1 MFTRLASRFV
11 LLLAIAA
18 TAWSQRVKSTLSGAV
33 TDPSRAAV
41 SGAQVTLFNEG
52 TNAVL
57 EFRTGTDGSFAF
69 PFLDPG
75 AYRVEAVME
84 GFKKSVQREITIR
97 VATDQRLDIRLEL
110 GRVAEQIEVAA
121 QAPLLESVSSTLGQ
135 VVDNKKI
142 ADLPIGGR
150 NVLSLLTIIP
160 GSSGGGG
167 GVGTTSSNPSINGN
181 RATSNNFNIDG
192 VPVNQEFS
200 GTTGGAGVA
209 YVPQIDAIGEF
220 KVITSNYSAEYGRAM
235 GAVVAIS
242 IKSGTNRLHGTA
254 FEFLRNDKLDAKNF
268 FAAPAARKP
277 VLRYNQFGGSVGGP
291 IRKDRLFFFTNAEWT
306 RNFGQAV
313 RISTV
318 PTVRMRAGDFGE
330 DANTIYD
337 PRTTRREGNAVVRD
351 PFANN
356 TIPAAII
363 DEASRKI
370 SAFWP
375 APNVAGAL
383 GNNFNLQTGTS
394 STSVRTDT
402 KIDWVVNSSNT
413 VTGRYSDNRTHSF
426 SGFNLPGPANPNAQ
440 ALSESANPGFQ
451 VSHLHTFS
459 PVLISELRVAFQKRS
474 NPQLAEPSALDD
486 WRTKLSLPALHQD
499 TRLQWGFPNITPTG
513 MTALGTP
520 YDRFLFEQRN
530 WNVVE
535 TVSWTRG
542 AHFVKFGGSI
552 SRLHTVDYIPN
563 FPAGGYIQS
572 GVFTSVPGRAR
583 TGRGFADFLIG
594 WSDTAYA
601 GLASGGGMQP
611 ITKEAAL
618 FVQDDYRIT
627 RKLTLNL
634 GLRWDV
640 STAPTTKAGLFWAF
654 NPSCNCNRRQEPP
667 FPTDWINFG
676 PRIGLAWQILPTFV
690 LRGGYGIAYF
700 PQFKGLSGFGVF
712 PPALQQN
719 AFLSAD
725 QVTPARTFRDTFGR
739 FLDINATKEVP
750 ISVNNS
756 TGGFDPGSSKAPYI
770 QSWNLTLDK
779 SIAPHF
785 VVGAGYVANKSTN
798 LHINRDRN
806 TLPTALLGPND
817 RFGGL
822 AAQQRRP
829 FPAAGRVTFIT
840 NEGNSNYHSLQA
852 RAEWRSNGGLSFLTS
867 YTWSKAI
874 DEPYPQLMDPTFRRS
889 ARGESPA
896 DVRHYFAHS
905 VSYDLP
911 WGPGRRWLTGNSVAQ
926 YVIGGWQSNAIFIA
940 RTGYP
945 FSVLAPSNLSG
956 SFSVGQ
962 ARADRLRDG
971 ALGVDKRS
979 INRWFEADAFA
990 QPAPFTFGN
999 SAPNVVRG
1007 PRMVNIDASIFKG
1020 FALSEKAALQFR
1032 AEAFNSSNTPG
1043 FGLPAATI
1051 GTPTVGRITSLA
1063 KGNRT
1068 VQLALKIIF

>member
-1 MFTRLASRFV
+1 MRNAERCAILLVIALAA
-11 LLLAIAA
+11 LG
-18 TAWSQRVKSTLSGAV
+18 QRVKSTLTGTL
-33 TDPSRAAV
+33 TDPSGAAV
-41 SGAQVTLFNEG
+41 AGAEVTLLNEG
-52 TNAVL
+52 TNAAL
-57 EFRTGTDGSFAF
+57 KFRTSADGGFAF

-75 AYRVEAVME
+75 SYRLEAVME
-84 GFKKSVQREITIR
+84 GFKRSVQRDIVIR
-97 VATDQRLDIRLEL
+97 VATDQRIDMRLEL

-142 ADLPIGGR
+142 VDLPIGGR

-167 GVGTTSSNPSINGN
+167 GIGTNPSNPSINGN

-209 YVPQIDAIGEF
+209 YVPQIDAISEF

-235 GAVVAIS
+235 GAVVAIN
-242 IKSGTNRLHGTA
+242 IKSGTNQFHGSA
-254 FEFLRNDKLDAKNF
+254 FEFLRNDKFDAKNF
-268 FAAPAARKP
+268 FAAPTATKP

-291 IRKDRLFFFTNAEWT
+291 VRKDKLFFFTNAEWT

-318 PTVRMRAGDFGE
+318 PTARMRNGDFGE
-330 DANTIYD
+330 DTNTIYD
-337 PRTTRREGNAVVRD
+337 PRTTRRENNAVVRD
-351 PFANN
+351 PFPGN

-370 SAFWP
+370 AAFWP
-375 APNVAGAL
+375 EATTAGLA
-383 GNNFNLQTGTS
+383 NNFNLQTGTR

-402 KIDWVVNSSNT
+402 KIDWVINQSNT
-413 VTGRYSDNRTHSF
+413 ITGRYSDNRTNSF

-440 ALSESANPGFQ
+440 ALSESVNPGFQ
-451 VSHLHTFS
+451 VSHTHTFS

-474 NPQLAEPSALDD
+474 IPQLAEPSALDD
-486 WRTKLSLPALHQD
+486 WRSKLSLPAIHENK
-499 TRLQWGFPNITPTG
+499 RLQWGFPNITPTG
-513 MTALGTP
+513 ITALGTP
-520 YDRFLFEQRN
+520 YDRFLFAQRN
-530 WNVVE
+530 WNIVE
-535 TVSWTRG
+535 TMSWTRG
-542 AHFVKFGGSI
+542 AHFVKFGGTL
-552 SRLHTVDYIPN
+552 SRLHTTDYIPN
-563 FPAGGYIQS
+563 FPAGGYNHS

-594 WSDTAYA
+594 WSDAAYA
-601 GLASGGGMQP
+601 GLVAGGGMQP
-611 ITKEAAL
+611 ITKEGAL
-618 FVQDDYRIT
+618 FVQDDYRIA
-627 RKLTLNL
+627 RNLTLNL

-640 STAPTTKAGLFWAF
+640 STAPTTEAGSFWAF
-654 NPSCNCNRRQEPP
+654 NPSCACNRKQEPP
-667 FPTDWINFG
+667 FPTDWVNFG
-676 PRIGLAWQILPTFV
+676 PRFGLAWQILPTFV

-719 AFLSAD
+719 AFVSPD
-725 QVTPARTFRDTFGR
+725 QVTPARTFRDSFGR
-739 FLDINATKEVP
+739 FLDLNATNQVP
-750 ISVNNS
+750 ISVNTT

-770 QSWNLTLDK
+770 QSWNLTLEK
-779 SIAPHF
+779 SLAPHF
-785 VVGAGYVANKSTN
+785 VAGAGYVANKSTN

-806 TLPTALLGPND
+806 TLPLALLGPND

-822 AAQQRRP
+822 TPQQRRP
-829 FPAAGRVTFIT
+829 FPGAGRVTFIT
-840 NEGNSNYHSLQA
+840 NEGNSSYHSLQA
-852 RAEWRSNGGLSFLTS
+852 KAEWRLHGGLSFLTS

-874 DEPYPQLMDPTFRRS
+874 DEPYPQLMDPSFRKS

-911 WGPGRRWLTGNSVAQ
+911 WGPGRRWLSAKSVAQ
-926 YVIGGWQSNAIFIA
+926 YLVGGWQTNAIFIT

-945 FSVLAPSNLSG
+945 FSVLAASNLSG
-956 SFSVGQ
+956 SFSITQ
-962 ARADRLRDG
+962 ARADRLRNG
-971 ALGVDKRS
+971 ALPATERS
-979 INRWFEADAFA
+979 INRWFESEAFA
-990 QPAPFTFGN
+990 QPVPFTFGN

-1007 PRMVNIDASIFKG
+1007 PGMVNVDASIFKG
-1020 FALSEKAALQFR
+1020 FGLFERTSLQFR
-1032 AEAFNSSNTPG
+1032 AEAFNVSNTPG
-1043 FGLPAATI
+1043 FGLPAATVN
-1051 GTPTVGRITSLA
+1051 TPTIGRITGLA

-1068 VQLALKIIF
+1068 IQLALKLIF

>member
-1 MFTRLASRFV
+1 MHQTKRLM
-11 LLLAIAA
+11 LLLAI
-18 TAWSQRVKSTLSGAV
+18 TTTMWSQRVKSTLSGAV
-33 TDPSRAAV
+33 TDPSSAAV
-41 SGAQVTLFNEG
+41 AGAEVTLFNEG
-52 TNAVL
+52 TNVAL
-57 EFRTGTDGSFAF
+57 KFRSGGDGTFAF

-75 AYRVEAVME
+75 AYRIEAVMD
-84 GFKKSVQREITIR
+84 GFKKSVQRDIVIR
-97 VATDQRLDIRLEL
+97 VATDQRLDLRLEL

-135 VVDNKKI
+135 VVDNRKVI
-142 ADLPIGGR
+142 DLPISGR
-150 NVLSLLTIIP
+150 NVLNLLTIIP

-167 GVGTTSSNPSINGN
+167 GVGTSASNPSINGN
-181 RATSNNFNIDG
+181 RATGNNFNIDG

-235 GAVVAIS
+235 GAVVAIN
-242 IKSGTNRLHGTA
+242 IKSGTNQFHGTA
-254 FEFLRNDKLDAKNF
+254 FEFLRNDKFDAKNF
-268 FAAPAARKP
+268 FAAPTASKP

-306 RNFGQAV
+306 RNIGQAV

-330 DANTIYD
+330 DTNTIYD

-351 PFANN
+351 PFPNN
-356 TIPAAII
+356 TIPAALI

-375 APNVAGAL
+375 EPNVAGLA
-383 GNNFNLQTGTS
+383 NNFNLQTGTR
-394 STSVRTDT
+394 STALRADT
-402 KIDWVVNSSNT
+402 KMDWMVNASNT
-413 VTGRYSDNRTHSF
+413 ITGRYSDNRTNGF

-440 ALSESANPGFQ
+440 ALSESVNPGFQ
-451 VSHLHTFS
+451 VSHTHTFS
-459 PVLISELRVAFQKRS
+459 PVLISELRVAYQKRS
-474 NPQLAEPSALDD
+474 NPQLSEPSALDD
-486 WRTKLSLPALHQD
+486 WRSKLSLPAIHED
-499 TRLQWGFPNITPTG
+499 KRLQWGFPNITPTG
-513 MTALGTP
+513 ITAIGTP

-542 AHFVKFGGSI
+542 AHFLKFGGTL
-552 SRLHTVDYIPN
+552 SRLSTVDYIPN
-563 FPAGGYIQS
+563 FPAGGYLQS

-601 GLASGGGMQP
+601 GRVSGGGMRP
-611 ITKEAAL
+611 ITKEGAL
-618 FVQDDYRIT
+618 FMQDDYRLT

-640 STAPTTKAGLFWAF
+640 STAPTTEAGVFWGF
-654 NPSCNCNRRQEPP
+654 VPGCNCNRRREPP
-667 FPTDWINFG
+667 FPTDWVNFG
-676 PRIGLAWQILPTFV
+676 PRIGLAWQILPTLV

-700 PQFKGLSGFGVF
+700 PQFKGLAGFGVF

-719 AFLSAD
+719 AYLSTD
-725 QVTPARTFRDTFGR
+725 QVTPARTFRDTFGS
-739 FLDINATKEVP
+739 FFDLNATNEVP
-750 ISVNNS
+750 ISVNTS
-756 TGGFDPGSSKAPYI
+756 SGGFDPGSSKAPYT

-785 VVGAGYVANKSTN
+785 VAGASYVGNKSTN

-806 TLPTALLGPND
+806 TLPLSLLGPNE

-822 AAQQRRP
+822 TPQQRRP
-829 FPAAGRVTFIT
+829 FPNAGRLTYIT
-840 NEGNSNYHSLQA
+840 TEGNSNYHSLQA
-852 RAEWRSNGGLSFLTS
+852 KAEWRLQDGLSFLTS

-911 WGPGRRWLTGNSVAQ
+911 WGPGRHWFTGKNFAQ
-926 YVIGGWQSNAIFIA
+926 YLIGGWRTNAILIA

-945 FSVLAPSNLSG
+945 FSVLAPSNLTG
-956 SFSVGQ
+956 SFSIGQ
-962 ARADRLRDG
+962 NRANRLRDG
-971 ALGVDKRS
+971 ALPAAQRS
-979 INRWFEADAFA
+979 LDRWFDADAFA
-990 QPAPFTFGN
+990 QPLPFTFGN

-1007 PRMVNIDASIFKG
+1007 PGMFNIDASIFKG
-1020 FALSEKAALQFR
+1020 FDLFEKRTLQFR
-1032 AEAFNSSNTPG
+1032 AEAFNASNTPG
-1043 FGLPAATI
+1043 FGLPALTI
-1051 GTPTVGRITSLA
+1051 GTPTVGRITGLA

-1068 VQLALKIIF
+1068 IQLALKLIF